1 MSIVPKETIQ
11 VIAQSIG
18 IPHLADEV
26 AVALAPDVEYRMR
39 EIVQEAIKCMRHS
52 KRSMLTT
59 DDVNSALSLLNVEP
73 LYGFA
78 SGDPMRF
85 RKALGHSDLF
95 YMEDRDVDFKE
106 IVEATLPKA
115 PLDTSV
121 VAHWLAIE
129 GVQPAIPENVS
140 IDALAVLLEAKRM
153 DATPSNTTMEQLAV
167 DMKLPIKHVLSR
179 ELQLY
184 FEKITEL
191 VISGAD
197 PILLK
202 DAYASLTTDSGLH
215 PLVPYFTQFIAD
227 EVTRSLEDLPLLFS
241 LMHVVQSLLLNQHI
255 HIEPYLHQL
264 MPSIITC
271 LVAKRLGGKSSEN
284 HWELRDFAA
293 QLIAFVCQ
301 RFGHAYHN
309 LQPRVTRTLLHAFMD
324 PKRAMTQHYGAIKG
338 LASLGS
344 RVVRLLILPN
354 LEPYLHVLA
363 PQLSLETQPNE
374 AKRYEAWRVFGALQ
388 CAAGTCIYELL
399 KSQAC
404 FITTASRIHAKPMAK
419 MANGLTMQKPGDTSS
434 RLQLLSPSTKRMAVS
449 NNFSQPPQKK
459 PFLETSS
466 SGGDTLAPVSEL
478 RSIENVG
485 NSPKDNESLVTGG
498 ESGSIDGKFPSLGDE
513 KTVPISNTLAEA
525 WKEDVD
531 VGNLAMS
538 LVQLFGEGI
547 LPFIPAKELSVFI

>member
-344 RVVRLLILPN
+344 RVVL
-354 LEPYLHVLA
+354 Y
-363 PQLSLETQPNE
+363 
-374 AKRYEAWRVFGALQ
+374 F
-388 CAAGTCIYELL
+388 
-399 KSQAC
+399 
-404 FITTASRIHAKPMAK
+404 
-419 MANGLTMQKPGDTSS
+419 
-434 RLQLLSPSTKRMAVS
+434 
-449 NNFSQPPQKK
+449 
-459 PFLETSS
+459 
-466 SGGDTLAPVSEL
+466 
-478 RSIENVG
+478 
-485 NSPKDNESLVTGG
+485 
-498 ESGSIDGKFPSLGDE
+498 
-513 KTVPISNTLAEA
+513 
-525 WKEDVD
+525 
-531 VGNLAMS
+531 
-538 LVQLFGEGI
+538 
-547 LPFIPAKELSVFI
+547 